1 MTKARL
7 SSFVFRAFKIEM
19 ETMTLTV
26 TESGARLDR
35 YIAEHL
41 PELSRAAVQRLID
54 DAYVRVNGVVRKAS
68 YRVQVGETITLTI
81 PPPEPAT
88 PRAENIPL
96 DILYEDNDLLVI
108 NKPAGMVVH
117 PAAGHRA
124 GTLVNAIL
132 AHCPHLNVGGD
143 ATSRGKRNTDGMASP
158 PRDVASVERPG
169 IVHRL
174 DRETSGIIVVAKN
187 DAALRAV
194 QAQFKSRRVHKTYLV
209 LVEGIVKP
217 PRGKIDAPIGRD
229 PKHRQKMAVIPL
241 PSDQSLGSTGASPLK
256 RADAARA
263 REAVTVY
270 RTLARLP
277 SNELLGSAGPS
288 PLKRAGA
295 QSASAD
301 LNLDRRRIY
310 SAAHS
315 TYTLLEVE
323 PQTGRTHQ
331 IRVHLAFLGFPVVGD
346 AVYGKK
352 KNALGLT
359 RQFLHAWKIAFTLPR
374 DGRAVSFVAPLPEE
388 LREALHHLGFSMAD
402 L

>member
-1 MTKARL
+1 MSNK
-7 SSFVFRAFKIEM
+7 
-19 ETMTLTV
+19 
-26 TESGARLDR
+26 TELEVEIGGARLDR

-54 DAYVRVNGVVRKAS
+54 DGFVLVNRVARKAS

-96 DILYEDNDLLVI
+96 DILYEDDDLLVI

-117 PAAGHRA
+117 PAAGHRE

-132 AHCPHLNVGGD
+132 AHCPHLNVGG
-143 ATSRGKRNTDGMASP
+143 
-158 PRDVASVERPG
+158 VERPG

-174 DRETSGIIVVAKN
+174 DSETSGIIIVAKN
-187 DAALRAV
+187 DAALRDV
-194 QAQFKSRRVHKTYLV
+194 QAQFKSRRVHKTYLA

-229 PKHRQKMAVIPL
+229 PKHRQRMAVVTR
-241 PSDQSLGSTGASPLK
+241 GE
-256 RADAARA
+256 R
-263 REAVTVY
+263 REATTVY

-277 SNELLGSAGPS
+277 SNELLGSAGTG

-301 LNLDRRRIY
+301 LNLDRHRIY

-374 DGRAVSFVAPLPEE
+374 DGRAVSFVAPLPED

>member
-1 MTKARL
+1 M
-7 SSFVFRAFKIEM
+7 SDEIEL
-19 ETMTLTV
+19 EV
-26 TESGARLDR
+26 EIGGARLDR

-54 DAYVRVNGVVRKAS
+54 DGFVLVNRVARKAS

-88 PRAENIPL
+88 PRAEKIPL
-96 DILYEDNDLLVI
+96 DILYEDDDLIVI

-117 PAAGHRA
+117 PAAGHRE

-132 AHCPHLNVGGD
+132 AHCPHLNVGG
-143 ATSRGKRNTDGMASP
+143 
-158 PRDVASVERPG
+158 VERPG

-174 DRETSGIIVVAKN
+174 DRETSGIIIVAKN
-187 DAALRAV
+187 DAALRDV
-194 QAQFKSRRVHKTYLV
+194 QAQFKSRRVHKTYLA

-229 PKHRQKMAVIPL
+229 PKHRQKMAVVTR
-241 PSDQSLGSTGASPLK
+241 GE
-256 RADAARA
+256 R
-263 REAVTVY
+263 REATTVY

-277 SNELLGSAGPS
+277 SNELLGSAGTS

-310 SAAHS
+310 SAARDA
-315 TYTLLEVE
+315 YTLLEVE